1 MLDNIFRE
9 YDIRGIVGTEL
20 IIEEC
25 YHLGQ
30 AIVSFLASKHPT
42 SKTIIV
48 GRDGRLHSTAI
59 YEQITRA
66 ITDLGFDVIDV
77 GVCPTPVVYFAVQH
91 LGIETALMITAS
103 HNPGEYNG
111 IKIWGVAGSQI
122 ATIGKMFKEKNI
134 IKPISPAPGM
144 ITSSSMLE
152 AYIEY
157 LASLFPHL
165 QNIQVNALI
174 DCGNGAGGIAM
185 QPLIKRMGWQGA
197 TLLFGDV
204 DGTFPNHEPDPT
216 VAEHMHVM
224 ANELANNPSYAVGI
238 GLDGD
243 CDRMDPMTKEGLVVP
258 GDHLLALFAGDVAKT
273 NPGATVVCDIK
284 SSGSLIDVLNAL
296 GAQACVAPSGHSH
309 IKQSMKENKALLAGE
324 LSCHFFF
331 HDRYFGYDDGI
342 YAALRLIELLHTS
355 KRTLTQLLS
364 AIPQKVSS
372 PEIRI
377 ACKSDGDKQG
387 IVDNIKKVFAT
398 RTDLELITI
407 DGIRAHMSY
416 GWGLVRASNTQPV
429 ICLRFESD
437 SMAGLDRVKNDFYQL
452 LLPYFDEQLLRSKI
466 ELT

>member
-1 MLDNIFRE
+1 MQENIFRE
-9 YDIRGIVGTEL
+9 YDIRGIVGTEV
-20 IIEEC
+20 IVDAC
-25 YHLGQ
+25 YDLGK
-30 AIVSFLASKHPT
+30 AIVTYLRAKHPG
-42 SKTIIV
+42 SKSFIV
-48 GRDGRLHSTAI
+48 GRDGRLHSAAI
-59 YEQITRA
+59 YNHIVKA
-66 ITDLGFDVIDV
+66 ITDLGFDVVDV
-77 GVCPTPVVYFAVQH
+77 GVCPTPVVYFAVHH
-91 LGIETALMITAS
+91 LNIPTALMITAS

-111 IKIWGVAGSQI
+111 IKIWGVAGEQI
-122 ATIGKMFKEKNI
+122 AAIKQLFFAQQFMAPLGTAGK
-134 IKPISPAPGM
+134 
-144 ITSSSMLE
+144 ITPVPMLE
-152 AYIEY
+152 TYVEY
-157 LASLFPHL
+157 LANLFPHL
-165 QNIQVNALI
+165 QNISVNTLI
-174 DCGNGAGGIAM
+174 DCGNGAGSIAM
-185 QPLIKRMGWQGA
+185 APLIKRMGWTNA
-197 TLLFGDV
+197 TLLFGEV

-224 ANELANNPSYAVGI
+224 AQELKNNATYAVGI

-258 GDHLLALFAGDVAKT
+258 GDHLLALFAGDVAKN

-296 GAQACVAPSGHSH
+296 GAHACVAPSGHSH
-309 IKQSMKENKALLAGE
+309 IKHAMKKHNALLAGE

-342 YAALRLIELLHTS
+342 YAGLRLIELLHTS
-355 KRTLTQLLS
+355 KNTLTELLGQ
-364 AIPQKVSS
+364 IPQKISS

-377 ACKSDGDKQG
+377 ACKNDSDKQG
-387 IVDNIKKVFAT
+387 IVDDIKKVFAA

-416 GWGLVRASNTQPV
+416 GWGLLRASNTQPV

-437 SMAGLDRVKNDFYQL
+437 NAAGLDRVKNDFYQL